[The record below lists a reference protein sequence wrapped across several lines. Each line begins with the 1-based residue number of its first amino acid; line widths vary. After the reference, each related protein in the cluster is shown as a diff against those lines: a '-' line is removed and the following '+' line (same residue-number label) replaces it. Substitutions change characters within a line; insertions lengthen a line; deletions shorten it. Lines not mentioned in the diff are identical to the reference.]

1 MPTCTIL
8 YNYMYIIEKWE
19 KTVIGLE
26 MQPAITSMSYSPVVE
41 KCTTNFSASITS
53 QVWKNQVHDD
63 CEG

>member
-41 KCTTNFSASITS
+41 KCTTNFSTSIIITS
-53 QVWKNQVHDD
+53 VEKSSI
-63 CEG
+63 